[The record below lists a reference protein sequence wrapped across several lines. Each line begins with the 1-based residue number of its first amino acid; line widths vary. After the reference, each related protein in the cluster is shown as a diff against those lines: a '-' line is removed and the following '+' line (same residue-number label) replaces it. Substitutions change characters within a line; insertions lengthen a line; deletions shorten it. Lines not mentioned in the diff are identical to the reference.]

1 MLHEDFIERKY
12 YQSCPITITM
22 QIKKTYSV
30 SVILKDGNQ
39 STIEV
44 EAWGISWV
52 PNEVEKTLRV
62 NCPVDA
68 EIIKIEKT
76 K

>member
-1 MLHEDFIERKY
+1 
-12 YQSCPITITM
+12 M

-30 SVILKDGNQ
+30 SVVLKDGNQ

-52 PNEVEKTLRV
+52 PNEVEKALKL
-62 NCPVDA
+62 NLPADA